1 MSLSRREILAA
12 SSLLLT
18 QAGWLRA
25 ADNDGDA
32 DNGFEPSFAEFTS
45 GSLESIEHG
54 MEWVMKTFNRDGGCG
69 QDIGQPSDTAC
80 SASVGLALLS
90 QGNTPVEGPYSRQV
104 RGITRY
110 LLHVANAGL
119 IPTDRNTYIRGDLG
133 VYADYFFA
141 ALFLTQVIGEGTDPE
156 PIRRSLARLVD
167 EINKGQSPQGHWG
180 TDARAP
186 QIGATVGW
194 ASLRGAHFAGFRVE
208 ANIEKTRDWIISQMG
223 QGLSAGTGGLY
234 RNAAGIRVLYPMGR
248 EDTPEFKRA
257 VAMLFAFVENRSTS
271 FGRLGGEEFLAFH
284 LINETMLQMGGEDW
298 ERWFVPARQKFMD
311 CQNNDGSWTGYTCIN
326 SRTFCTAMALL
337 VLCSPNRYLP
347 VSQS

>member
-1 MSLSRREILAA
+1 MSLSRRDVLAA

-18 QAGWLRA
+18 QASWLRA
-25 ADNDGDA
+25 AENDGDVA
-32 DNGFEPSFAEFTS
+32 NELEPKFAEFTS
-45 GSLESIEHG
+45 ESLESIEKG

-90 QGNTPVEGPYSRQV
+90 MGNTPVEGPYSRQV
-104 RGITRY
+104 RGITDY
-110 LLHVANAGL
+110 LLRVANAGQ

-133 VYADYFFA
+133 VYADYFFVS
-141 ALFLTQVIGEGTDPE
+141 LFLTQVIGEGTEPE
-156 PIRRSLARLVD
+156 PIRRCLALLID
-167 EINKGQSPQGHWG
+167 DINKGQSPQGHWG
-180 TDARAP
+180 TNALAP

-194 ASLRGAHFAGFRVE
+194 ACLRGAHFAGFRVE
-208 ANIEKTRDWIISQMG
+208 ANIEKTREWIIEQMG
-223 QGLSAGTGGLY
+223 AGLSGGTGGLY

-248 EDTPEFKRA
+248 EDTPEFKQA
-257 VAMLFAFVENRSTS
+257 VKMVFEFVENRGTS
-271 FGRLGGEEFLAFH
+271 FGRLGGEEFLSFH
-284 LINETMLQMGGEDW
+284 LINETMLQMGGDHW

-311 CQNNDGSWTGYTCIN
+311 CQNSDGSWTGYTCIN

-337 VLCSPNRYLP
+337 VLSSPNRYLP